1 MVFNQSI
8 IEKNMKTKFVES
20 YFFTCLDEGSI
31 PSDSTKK
38 LYYIKKSIS
47 SFCLTNTCY
56 FNNIKII
63 QLKQLFK

>member
-8 IEKNMKTKFVES
+8 IENHMETKFVES

-38 LYYIKKSIS
+38 LYYIKHVFQV
-47 SFCLTNTCY
+47 FCLNNTCWY
-56 FNNIKII
+56 NIIP
-63 QLKQLFK
+63 LKQLLK

>member
-8 IEKNMKTKFVES
+8 IENNMKTKFVES

-38 LYYIKKSIS
+38 TLLHQKCIS